1 MCKGSQV
8 ADTCRSCAETKKMIV
23 FSWLMGY
30 DVTKYVRQ
38 EMIFV
43 ICSIRTLGIHGILG
57 NAITAEC
64 YISNGLPG
72 FDIVGLPDA
81 AVKEA
86 RERVRAAAKSSGLSF
101 PVSRITVNLAP
112 ASLKKAGSHYDLPIL
127 LSILCAAGTIRRPR
141 SDTAF
146 LGELGLDGQIRSVS
160 GVLPM
165 ALAAKREGVRALFV
179 PVENAAEAPLAD
191 GPVIYGVKTLKE
203 LAAALNGECTL
214 EPEPVWKPEQTQAG
228 VLDFKDVLGQ
238 EHVKRALEV
247 AAAGS
252 HNVLLIGPPGSGK
265 SMLSKRLP
273 SILPDMTRE
282 ESLEVSQIYSVMGLL
297 TSKEPLVTRRPFRS
311 PHHTISNAGLAGGG
325 TNPRPGEISMAHLG
339 VLFLDELPEFKKDTL
354 DMMRQP
360 LEDGQVT
367 ISRVSGAVTYPA
379 EFMLVCAMN
388 PCKCGWYGDPS
399 GRCKCSERS
408 VSDYRSK
415 ISGPMLDRIDI
426 VVEVPAVHFEDL
438 RVRAE
443 SEPSR
448 EVKKRVDLARKRQ
461 HARFGSNSQ
470 LCNARMGPD
479 EMRKYCQLDEV
490 SADLMRQAF
499 DAMGLTARSYDRILK
514 VARTIAD
521 LDGSKDIQPQH
532 LAEAIQYRAVNIGNR

>member
-1 MCKGSQV
+1 M
-8 ADTCRSCAETKKMIV
+8 
-23 FSWLMGY
+23 
-30 DVTKYVRQ
+30 
-38 EMIFV
+38 
-43 ICSIRTLGIHGILG
+43 ICSVRTLGIHGIQG
-57 NAITAEC
+57 STVTTEC

-101 PVSRITVNLAP
+101 PISRITVNLAP

-127 LSILCAAGTIRRPR
+127 LSILCAAGSVRRPR
-141 SDTAF
+141 SDSAF
-146 LGELGLDGQIRSVS
+146 IGELSLDGQLRPIS

-165 ALAAKREGVRALFV
+165 ALAAKREGIRTLFV
-179 PVENAAEAPLAD
+179 PQENAAEATLAA
-191 GPVIYGVKTLKE
+191 GPTVIGIRTIKE
-203 LAAALNGECTL
+203 LAEGLNGERVL
-214 EPEPVWKPEQTQAG
+214 EAAPIWEPQPNEASP
-228 VLDFKDVLGQ
+228 LDFKDVFGQ

-325 TNPRPGEISMAHLG
+325 SNPRPGEISMAHQG

-354 DMMRQP
+354 DLMRQP
-360 LEDGQVT
+360 LEDARVT

-399 GRCKCSERS
+399 GRCKCSERA
-408 VSDYRSK
+408 VQDYRSK
-415 ISGPMLDRIDI
+415 ISGPLLDRIDI
-426 VVEVPAVHFEDL
+426 VVEVPAVHFEEL
-438 RVRAE
+438 RARAE
-443 SEPSR
+443 AEPSS
-448 EVKKRVDLARKRQ
+448 EVKKRVDSAREAQ
-461 HARFGSNSQ
+461 HQRFGNRGKM
-470 LCNARMGPD
+470 CNARMGPN
-479 EMRKYCQLDEV
+479 EMRKFCALDES
-490 SADLMRQAF
+490 SAELMKQAF

-521 LDGSKDIQPQH
+521 LDGSADIQPQH
-532 LAEAIQYRAVNIGNR
+532 IAEAIQYRSVNLGNR